1 MKRLELI
8 LFLLYI
14 FFTIG
19 TSDYMTEEFF
29 LSKVFSESMQPSHVI
44 PYYFRA
50 VKTPKEEDIT
60 ITTLITE
67 NRFHVFD
74 RLVTNY
80 QGNFLS
86 FLKRFNLYIIQN
98 AYELFSQVQSL

>member
-1 MKRLELI
+1 M
-8 LFLLYI
+8 
-14 FFTIG
+14 IG
-19 TSDYMTEEFF
+19 TSDYMDEEFF
-29 LSKVFSESMQPSHVI
+29 LSKVFSESMQPSHVV

-50 VKTPKEEDIT
+50 VQAPEEEDIT

-80 QGNFLS
+80 QGELLLLFT
-86 FLKRFNLYIIQN
+86 IAIQFI
-98 AYELFSQVQSL
+98 Y

>member
-1 MKRLELI
+1 MA
-8 LFLLYI
+8 
-14 FFTIG
+14 
-19 TSDYMTEEFF
+19 EEFF

-50 VKTPKEEDIT
+50 QQTPKKEDIT

-74 RLVTNY
+74 RLVTHY
-80 QGNFLS
+80 QGNSKDFFFCDS
-86 FLKRFNLYIIQN
+86 TYYIGQILKFFPTGPISVTIHVADNEKTRD
-98 AYELFSQVQSL
+98 A

>member
-1 MKRLELI
+1 
-8 LFLLYI
+8 
-14 FFTIG
+14 
-19 TSDYMTEEFF
+19 MTEEFF
-29 LSKVFSESMQPSHVI
+29 LSKVFSEAMQPSHVI

-50 VKTPKEEDIT
+50 EQAPKEEDIT

-80 QGNFLS
+80 QG
-86 FLKRFNLYIIQN
+86 K
-98 AYELFSQVQSL
+98 

>member
-1 MKRLELI
+1 
-8 LFLLYI
+8 
-14 FFTIG
+14 
-19 TSDYMTEEFF
+19 MTEEFF

-50 VKTPKEEDIT
+50 IQVPKEEDIT

-80 QGNFLS
+80 QGNSRLF
-86 FLKRFNLYIIQN
+86 FKRFNLYIVQN
-98 AYELFSQVQSL
+98 VYELFFPQVQSL